1 MSVKSSHRATHQQ
14 ADGLVYLP
22 FARKFTVTQAS
33 LDANKKLF
41 LPVEKGQTVLGVSHH
56 VTTAFNGTTPSL
68 TVGDGSDAD
77 GYIPAANVSIGT
89 VDNFYF
95 SLGGAGAYAPGKYY
109 PASGTIVLDYNNDCT
124 EGEAEVMVYFAGS
137 EAD

>member
-22 FARKFTVTQAS
+22 FARKYPVVQSS

-41 LPVEKGQTVLGVSHH
+41 LPVEKGQTVLGVSHR
-56 VTTAFNGTTPSL
+56 VITAFNGTTPSL
-68 TVGDGSDAD
+68 TVGDAADAD
-77 GYIPAANVSIGT
+77 GYIPAANVSIGS
-89 VDNFYF
+89 VGNFYF
-95 SLGGAGAYAPGKYY
+95 SLGGAGAYAQGKYY
-109 PASGTIVLDYNNDCT
+109 TASGYIVLDYNNDCT

-137 EAD
+137 EVD